1 MERWAVLP
9 THRPLNKKASIAW
22 LVVVICTIGA
32 ALLAVMVAAQD
43 ASAQDGP
50 DPDAGWFQRCALTKT
65 GAFDP
70 IVFPGQPEPV
80 GHRHLF
86 FGSTAISPTSTTV
99 SALQAG
105 SSTCLFEA
113 GTKGATAFPQFGANG
128 GNFSSYWVP
137 DLLVRNDS
145 WVGDKP
151 LEVNVTQLSA
161 YYRKGASSID
171 PHSVKP
177 FPSGLRMVIR
187 DRNTSKTNV
196 QWYCSSTNGEGNNG
210 IFRERPYDCDTTT
223 PYKSV
228 TARIT
233 FPQCGDGRLDSSDH
247 ISHMVYAG
255 DNGCPKDHP
264 HVFQRLFIHAKY
276 DTPLGANSKLAID
289 ASGEDPA
296 AHADPDP
303 ATGFHADYIEA
314 WQPTTLQFFV
324 DHCIHAGIICR
335 NGDNGAPPPPVDDQY
350 DNGNG
355 AGKKPV
361 DGGPK
366 DDVIKKTTSKKVL
379 PNTGGPSV
387 LGPSVL
393 VSSAAL
399 PTLVLTGAAIGLL
412 YMRRS

>member
-1 MERWAVLP
+1 MERRAILP
-9 THRPLNKKASIAW
+9 IHRLPSKKASIAW
-22 LVVVICTIGA
+22 IVVVICTIGA
-32 ALLAVMVAAQD
+32 AVLAVMVAAQD

-50 DPDAGWFQRCALTKT
+50 DPDPGWFQRCALTKT

-70 IVFPGQPEPV
+70 IVNPGTPKPV

-99 SALQAG
+99 SALQAP

-113 GTKGATAFPQFGANG
+113 GSKAATAFPEFGAKG

-137 DLLVRNDS
+137 DLLVRNGS

-151 LEVNVTQLSA
+151 LEVNATQLGA

-171 PHSVKP
+171 LQKVNP
-177 FPSGLRMVIR
+177 FPSGFRMVIR
-187 DRNTSKTNV
+187 DRNNSKTNV
-196 QWYCSSTNGEGNNG
+196 QWYCSSTNGKGNNG

-223 PYKSV
+223 PYKAV

-233 FPQCGDGRLDSSDH
+233 FPQCGDGRLDSADH
-247 ISHMVYAG
+247 ISHMVYAS

-264 HVFQRLFIHAKY
+264 RVFPRLFIHAKY
-276 DTPLGANSKLAID
+276 GTSLGANSKLAID
-289 ASGEDPA
+289 AGEDAA
-296 AHADPDP
+296 AHADP

-314 WQPTTLQFFV
+314 WQPGTLQFFV
-324 DHCIHAGIICR
+324 DHCIHAGINCR
-335 NGDNGAPPPPVDDQY
+335 NGDNGAPPPPVDDQH

-355 AGKKPV
+355 DGKKPV

-366 DDVIKKTTSKKVL
+366 DDVIKKTFSKKALPKAL
-379 PNTGGPSV
+379 PNTGG
-387 LGPSVL
+387 LSVL

-399 PTLVLTGAAIGLL
+399 PTLLLTGAVLGLL
-412 YMRRS
+412 YMRRR